1 MPYLFMIDFIR
12 HFPDERGPGP
22 VSEPG
27 YRPRGL
33 EGKGFL
39 FPAREDALLTP
50 ATGFR
55 DLSEGLPA

>member
-1 MPYLFMIDFIR
+1 MNGASPHL
-12 HFPDERGPGP
+12 ET
-22 VSEPG
+22 G
-27 YRPRGL
+27 YRPRDL

-39 FPAREDALLTP
+39 FLAREDALLTP